1 MSIFKRIGKSLK
13 KAAPLIGAGIG
24 YYFGGPVLGAKLG
37 TALGAGIGT
46 LAGGGDIE
54 DALLAGALGY
64 GAGALGSSAG
74 IPTAAASGAT
84 AGTTAQTLAGTKAM
98 GTGPGQ
104 AQAML
109 GSGTQ
114 NAAAVQQLASVPVET
129 AAGGSSILGGIG
141 DFVANN
147 KFTTAALGTGVLG
160 LLAAGEKPEQE
171 QFDIPETREG
181 RPYETKVRGPI
192 TGTIYNLAK
201 KDERLEYNNELLQLR
216 EEKFKYKD
224 GGEHVGGGEVDGPGT
239 GTSDSVPARLSD
251 GEFVITAKAVRGA
264 GNGDRDIG
272 AARMYDMM
280 GKLESMA

>member
-1 MSIFKRIGKSLK
+1 MSIFKNLGKSLK

-24 YYFGGPVLGAKLG
+24 MYFGGPLGAG
-37 TALGAGIGT
+37 FGSGIGT
-46 LAGGGDIE
+46 LLGGGSAE
-54 DALLAGALGY
+54 DALLAGAMGY
-64 GAGALGSSAG
+64 AGGSLAQG
-74 IPTAAASGAT
+74 YVPTAAGPATKGIFAPASVGSTSVAKTAATNIAT
-84 AGTTAQTLAGTKAM
+84 AGPKAFTNKAALTDPSIFSGIGKFMSENPLTTA
-98 GTGPGQ
+98 
-104 AQAML
+104 
-109 GSGTQ
+109 
-114 NAAAVQQLASVPVET
+114 V
-129 AAGGSSILGGIG
+129 
-141 DFVANN
+141 
-147 KFTTAALGTGVLG
+147 LGTGALG
-160 LLAAGEKPEQE
+160 LLAGGEPEE
-171 QFDIPETREG
+171 EGFARPETREG

-192 TGTIYNLAK
+192 TGVIYNLAN

-216 EEKFKYKD
+216 EESFKYKD